1 MLQGE
6 NRVGEAASLLTSL
19 QASSAPAAG
28 TAWQILKGS
37 WWGDSL
43 LPEQDLPNAPPTRCF
58 GGGQAV

>member
-6 NRVGEAASLLTSL
+6 SRVEEAASLFMSL
-19 QASSAPAAG
+19 QVSSAPGAR
-28 TAWQILKGS
+28 TAWQILMGS

-43 LPEQDLPNAPPTRCF
+43 LPEQDLPNALPTRCF